1 MYRRVPQKRQR
12 ENHFWGVSYFRK
24 GNPPPNPS
32 ANLVDRGMSIVYFY
46 NYIGNPY
53 FSASLSLVS
62 DALFASKNIFY
73 GGYPMSPSTITLI
86 IIASTC
92 VLYLTEIL

>member
-1 MYRRVPQKRQR
+1 MRQR
-12 ENHFWGVSYFRK
+12 ENQFFGVYPSDRK

-62 DALFASKNIFY
+62 DAFFASKNIF
-73 GGYPMSPSTITLI
+73 
-86 IIASTC
+86 
-92 VLYLTEIL
+92 